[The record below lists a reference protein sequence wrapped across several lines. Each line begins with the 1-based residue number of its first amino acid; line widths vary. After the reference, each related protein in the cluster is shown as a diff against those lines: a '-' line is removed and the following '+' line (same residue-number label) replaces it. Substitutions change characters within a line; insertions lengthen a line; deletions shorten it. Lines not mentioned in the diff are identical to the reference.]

1 MFAAESSGHRD
12 VAVSGDEDD
21 RNVNVRRR
29 ELSLKIETTSA
40 RQPDIEHEAGRSV
53 RAPFVQEFGNRSQGL
68 GLRADGSDQA
78 AERLAD
84 PRVVIDDDDGRLL
97 GHR

>member
-1 MFAAESSGHRD
+1 M
-12 VAVSGDEDD
+12 
-21 RNVNVRRR
+21 RRR

-40 RQPDIEHEAGRSV
+40 RQPDIEHEAGGSV
-53 RAPFVQEFGNRSQGL
+53 RAPFVQEFGNRGQGPDL
-68 GLRADGSDQA
+68 HADGSDQA

-84 PRVVIDDDDGRLL
+84 PGVVIDDDDGRLF